1 MIREECGRWLLYI
14 TDIFLP
20 IVDSETGDWRHLP
33 FPGSAMDQPYMTM
46 QILKLIQLNF
56 RKHLAEKDK
65 KRNRPDISTFIY
77 RQELIVVPATAVI
90 LLRPFIPYIRSYNYL
105 DILIYNGFC
114 ELSAISQRKQR
125 RHFGIIQ
132 FKNRQAL
139 LFERRSIF
147 YSC

>member
-1 MIREECGRWLLYI
+1 MEECGRWLLYI

-46 QILKLIQLNF
+46 QVLKLIQLNF
-56 RKHLAEKDK
+56 RKHLAEKAEKDK

-90 LLRPFIPYIRSYNYL
+90 LLRPFSRSYNYR
-105 DILIYNGFC
+105 DIISHRGICSKL
-114 ELSAISQRKQR
+114 LAISQLKQR
-125 RHFGIIQ
+125 RHFGIILFQ
-132 FKNRQAL
+132 SRKAL
-139 LFERRSIF
+139 FSKSFTSF
-147 YSC
+147 YS